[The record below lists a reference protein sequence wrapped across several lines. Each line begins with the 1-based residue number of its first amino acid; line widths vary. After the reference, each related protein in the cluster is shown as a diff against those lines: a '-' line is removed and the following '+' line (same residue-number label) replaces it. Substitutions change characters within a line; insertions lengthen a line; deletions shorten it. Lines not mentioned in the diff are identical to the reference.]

1 MQADILH
8 ELAFLAN
15 QLVRPFCLS
24 VSFEEMILPRLKRS
38 ILVHSK
44 TYSAGRIAAGVYFE
58 GSFVSIIPHTYR
70 RSAQIYFY
78 GKNITEY
85 F

>member
-1 MQADILH
+1 MQ
-8 ELAFLAN
+8 AFLAN
-15 QLVRPFCLS
+15 QLVNLYPFCLS
-24 VSFEEMILPRLKRS
+24 VSFEEMILPRLKSS